1 MKHFT
6 VTGMSCAACSAR
18 VEKAVGKLDGVTEC
32 SVSLLTN
39 SMTVEGS
46 ASVDDIVKA
55 VKNAG
60 YGAYEKGSNGEVG
73 KDESA
78 DSDASVLKRKL
89 ILSLGFLIVLM
100 YFSMGHTMLSLPLP
114 RLFEDNPIYIASTQM
129 VLAAI
134 IIIINRKFYINGV
147 RGLVNKAPNMDT
159 LVSLGSFAAFLYSLT
174 SLFAMI
180 HSAKLG
186 DADAVN
192 SLLHDLYFESSAMI
206 LVLITVGKLL
216 EAVSKGKTTDA
227 LKSLIDLTPKTA
239 TVLYGGEEKTVP
251 VSEIKKDDVF
261 IVKSG
266 EAIPADGV
274 VIDGGCTVD
283 ESSLTGESIPVDKE
297 INDSVCSGTMNISGY
312 IKCKAVSVGEDTV
325 LSQIIKTVSDA
336 AATKAPI
343 AKIADKV
350 SGIFVP
356 TVIFIS
362 AITTFI
368 WLFLDKEIGFALSRG
383 ISVLVVSCPCALGLA
398 TPVAIMVGSGVGAK
412 NGILFKNAT
421 SLEQAG
427 KTNIVVLDKTGTV
440 TSGVPQVT
448 DVITFDGFSE
458 KELLQLAVSLEI
470 KSEHPLARAI
480 VSYAQKNGISPYES
494 TDFEAFFGSGVKC
507 TVNKTVLYG
516 GNLSFISKKAQVDE
530 KTENTARILSQN
542 GKTPIFFV
550 SDDQIVGIIALADV
564 IKDDSPRAVQEL
576 KKMGIDVVMLTGD
589 NEVTAA
595 VIAEKAGISNVVAG
609 VLPTEKESEIIKL
622 KQRGRVMMVGDG
634 INDAPAL
641 MRADLGVAIGSGTDI
656 AIDSADVVLMKSRLS
671 DIPALIRLSRRTLK
685 TIHQNLFWAFI
696 YNIIGIPL
704 AAGAFIALLGWEMNP
719 MFGAAAMSVSSFIVV
734 TNALRINLFKIYD
747 PSKDKKK
754 KSQAVESSDS
764 LTKVLKV
771 KGMMCGHCE
780 ARVKD
785 ALLKL
790 DEVKSAEADYKSGT
804 VYITLRSACDD
815 EKLKETIINAGY
827 KVK

>member
-1 MKHFT
+1 MKYFA

-18 VEKAVGKLDGVTEC
+18 VEKAVGKVDGVTEC

-55 VKNAG
+55 VKDAG
-60 YGAYEKGSNGEVG
+60 YGAYEKGRKCEGI
-73 KDESA
+73 KDETVNSE
-78 DSDASVLKRKL
+78 ASVLKRKL
-89 ILSLGFLIVLM
+89 ILSFGFLLVLM
-100 YFSMGHTMLSLPLP
+100 YFSMGYTMFSLPLP
-114 RLFEDNPIYIASTQM
+114 CFFENNPIYVASIQM
-129 VLAAI
+129 LLAAI

-147 RGLVNKAPNMDT
+147 KGLANKAPNMDT
-159 LVSLGSFAAFLYSLT
+159 LVSLGSFAAFVYST
-174 SLFAMI
+174 ASLFAMI
-180 HSAKLG
+180 HPVKLEDAGAAK
-186 DADAVN
+186 A
-192 SLLHDLYFESSAMI
+192 LLHDLYFESSAMI

-227 LKSLIDLTPKTA
+227 LKSLMDLTPKTA
-239 TVLYGGEEKTVP
+239 TVLYGSEEKIIP

-261 IVKSG
+261 IVRSG

-274 VIDGGCTVD
+274 VIDGACTVD
-283 ESSLTGESIPVDKE
+283 ESSLTGESIPADKQT
-297 INDSVCSGTMNISGY
+297 NDSVCTGTINLSGY
-312 IKCKAVSVGEDTV
+312 IKCKAVSDGEDTV

-350 SGIFVP
+350 SGLFVP

-362 AITTFI
+362 AITIFI

-448 DVITFDGFSE
+448 DVIPFVGFSE
-458 KELLQLAVSLEI
+458 RELLKLAISLEK

-480 VSYAQKNGISPYES
+480 VSHAQKNGIYPYES
-494 TDFEAFFGSGVKC
+494 ADFEAFFGSGVKC

-516 GNLSFISKKAQVDE
+516 GNLSFISKQAQVDE
-530 KTENTARILSQN
+530 KTENIAHILSQN

-550 SDDQIVGIIALADV
+550 SDDKIVGIIALADV
-564 IKDDSPRAVQEL
+564 IKDDSPRAVKEL
-576 KKMGIDVVMLTGD
+576 KDMGIDVVMLTGD
-589 NEVTAA
+589 NEVTAS
-595 VIAEKAGISNVVAG
+595 VIADNAEITNVIAG
-609 VLPTEKESEIIKL
+609 VLPTEKENEIIKL
-622 KQRGRVMMVGDG
+622 KQKGRVMMVGDG

-641 MRADLGVAIGSGTDI
+641 MRADLGVAIGTGTDI
-656 AIDSADVVLMKSRLS
+656 AIDSADIVLMKSRLS
-671 DIPALIRLSRRTLK
+671 DIPALIRLSRRTFR
-685 TIHQNLFWAFI
+685 TVHQNLFWAFV

-704 AAGAFIALLGWEMNP
+704 AAGAFITLLGWEMNP

-734 TNALRINLFKIYD
+734 TNALRINLFRIYD
-747 PSKDKKK
+747 PSEDKKK
-754 KSQAVESSDS
+754 KSQTEEISDG
-764 LTKVLKV
+764 LTMVFKV

-780 ARVKD
+780 ARVKS
-785 ALLKL
+785 ALEQL
-790 DEVKSAEADYKSGT
+790 DEVKSAEADYKNGT
-804 VYITLRSACDD
+804 VYITLHSVCDD
-815 EKLKETIINAGY
+815 EKLKEAITNAGY